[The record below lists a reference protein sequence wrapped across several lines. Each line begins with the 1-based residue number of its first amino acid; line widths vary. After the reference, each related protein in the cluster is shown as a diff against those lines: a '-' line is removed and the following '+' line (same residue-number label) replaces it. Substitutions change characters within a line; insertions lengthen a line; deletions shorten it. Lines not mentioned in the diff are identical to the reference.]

1 MTNEFKITIRVEVP
15 EDYEKILMLTY
26 KAFLNLDYPGRKR
39 LDEHFLLSIIRNSD
53 SVVQGLSLVAEH
65 EEEIVGYFYY
75 TKSGFT
81 RPDGSKA
88 EAITFGPLAVSP
100 ELIEQGIGAALVECS
115 IKKAREMGYPAVLI
129 VGGPEYY
136 PELDFM
142 PAREYGLTLED
153 GSAPDIFMAHEL
165 TPGYLSGGGVFDA
178 WAPEYDTAG
187 SDDEGFAAFHR
198 NFIEKYNPQN
208 S

>member
-1 MTNEFKITIRVEVP
+1 MTNELKITIREETP

-53 SVVQGLSLVAEH
+53 SIVPGLSLVAEH
-65 EEEIVGYFYY
+65 EGEIVGYFYY

-88 EAITFGPLAVSP
+88 EAITFGPLAVLP
-100 ELIEQGIGAALVECS
+100 ELSEQGIGAALVEYS
-115 IKKAREMGYPAVLI
+115 LKKAREMNHPAVLI
-129 VGGPEYY
+129 VGPPEYY
-136 PELDFM
+136 PGLDFP
-142 PAREYGLTLED
+142 PAREYGLVLDD
-153 GSAPDIFMAHEL
+153 GSAPDVFMAYEL
-165 TPGYLSGGGVFDA
+165 TPGYLAGGGVFDA

-187 SDDEGFAAFHR
+187 SDDEGFTTFHR
-198 NFIEKYNPQN
+198 NFIEKYNPHN